1 MKKNRRNT
9 ATKWGILILGGLTN
23 TVVVAVQSMSL
34 AVLLPEIS
42 VDLNLSLVQAG
53 LIWGI
58 GSLSTIFSSIFAGI
72 LVDQLGPKRTIIIG
86 CLSAGLL
93 GASRGL
99 SNNYTM
105 LMVTI
110 FLLGLC
116 LPLITISNVKNTR
129 IWFEEK
135 EVGLAN
141 GVVSLG
147 MALGFFIGSNVSAT
161 YISPWVG
168 SWRNVFFL
176 YGLIALVM
184 LIPWLISPSAPAS
197 SMTPLKSAQKFSLN
211 QFKHVIK
218 IRDLW
223 LIGLALLAYN
233 GGVQGL
239 LGYLPLYL
247 RNLGWHEISAD
258 SAASIFHLASML
270 CVIPMTYI
278 ADRLGTGKK
287 MAIYAAA
294 LTTLGI
300 GSLYF
305 LDSGAIWAAIIL
317 AGLSRDGLMALLIT
331 LALKTKG
338 VGTTYPGIAT
348 GFVIIFAGIGSMVSP
363 PLGNQMADLTPSTP
377 FLFWGVLCLVSV
389 ICIVLTRNGK
399 IEKTSN
405 TVETAGQ

>member
-9 ATKWGILILGGLTN
+9 AIKWGILILGGLTN

-72 LVDQLGPKRTIIIG
+72 LADQLGPKRTIIIG

-93 GASRGL
+93 GASRGF

-129 IWFEEK
+129 IWFDEK

-168 SWRNVFFL
+168 GWRNVFFF
-176 YGLIALVM
+176 YGLIALLM

-197 SMTPLKSAQKFSLN
+197 STTPVKSAQKFSWK
-211 QFKHVIK
+211 QFNHVIK

-223 LIGLALLAYN
+223 LIGLAFLAYN

-247 RNLGWHEISAD
+247 RNMGWHEISAD
-258 SAASIFHLASML
+258 SAASFFHLASML

-287 MAIYAAA
+287 MSIYAAA

-305 LDSGAIWAAIIL
+305 LNSGAIWVAVIL

-338 VGTTYPGIAT
+338 VDTTYAGIAT

-363 PLGNQMADLTPSTP
+363 PLGNRMADLTPSTP

-399 IEKTSN
+399 TEKTSN